1 MLVCVTMSFLMSR
14 SWLFIFVA
22 VSVAAFQKPSPFPD
36 EEKTRSNPSASAS
49 PAVEKRVAA
58 PPSTDVGPGAP
69 ATAEVGL
76 ASFCGTEKD
85 GRRTATGEAFDSN
98 ALTAAHPRLA
108 LGSRVKVTN
117 MANGRSVTVRINDRF
132 RSTRTVILLSRHAA
146 QELDFIAAGSAQV
159 RIEPV
164 E

>member
-1 MLVCVTMSFLMSR
+1 MSR
-14 SWLFIFVA
+14 SWLLICFA
-22 VSVAAFQKPSPFPD
+22 VSMAAFQKPSPFPD
-36 EEKTRSNPSASAS
+36 IEKTRSNPSVPAP
-49 PAVEKRVAA
+49 PAVEKKAAA
-58 PPSTDVGPGAP
+58 PPSTDAGPGAP

-117 MANGRSVTVRINDRF
+117 ISNGKSVTVRINDRF
-132 RSTRTVILLSRHAA
+132 RSARTVILLSHRAA